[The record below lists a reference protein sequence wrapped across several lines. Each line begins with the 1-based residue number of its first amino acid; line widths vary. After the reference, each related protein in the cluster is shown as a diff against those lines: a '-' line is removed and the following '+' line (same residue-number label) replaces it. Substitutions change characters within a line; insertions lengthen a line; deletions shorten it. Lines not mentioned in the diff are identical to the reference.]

1 MPIDSSIRDDAP
13 HSVECKYLGTTNTDI
28 NICYFDTVGRVFV
41 NVPILT

>member
-13 HSVECKYLGTTNTDI
+13 HSVECKYTNTDI